1 MSVRYSAGIRP
12 VYDMRTDRNYYFCS
26 RMKKQQLILVGGGFL
41 LLILLLFFGKTVPS
55 KKPVP
60 QVEKTAETGSFTIE
74 MLLTEA
80 KKELT
85 PARQAYVT
93 GLESA
98 VVRGDVKNQQI
109 KVYEQLAAFWRDSV
123 SLPPLYAWYTGKA
136 SKLENSEKS
145 LTFAARLFLDNLRG
159 MDDPGV
165 KAWMAGQGRELFER
179 ALQLNPAND
188 SSKIGLGSCYIFGSP
203 AGDPQQVMQGIQQ
216 ILEVAR
222 RDSSNMYAQL
232 MLGIGGVVS
241 GQLDKAIIRLQRV
254 VSHEPANLEAILTL
268 AEAYERQG
276 DKSNAVKWYKIAKK
290 LITNP
295 EINGEIDKR
304 IKSLQ

>member
-1 MSVRYSAGIRP
+1 
-12 VYDMRTDRNYYFCS
+12 
-26 RMKKQQLILVGGGFL
+26 MKKQQFILVGSGFL
-41 LLILLLFFGKTVPS
+41 LLILLFFFTKTVPS
-55 KKPVP
+55 KKTVPNQPVKSEEGFNI
-60 QVEKTAETGSFTIE
+60 QS
-74 MLLTEA
+74 LLAEA
-80 KKELT
+80 KKELS
-85 PARQAYVT
+85 PSRQAYVT
-93 GLESA
+93 GMESA

-109 KVYEQLAAFWRDSV
+109 HIYHQLAGFWKDSV
-123 SLPPLYAWYTGKA
+123 SIPPLYALYMAEA

-159 MDDPGV
+159 MDDPGI
-165 KAWMAGQGRELFER
+165 KTWMAGQGKELFEK

-241 GQLDKAIIRLQRV
+241 GQLDKAIVRLEKV
-254 VSHEPANLEAILTL
+254 VSHEPANMEALLTL
-268 AEAYERQG
+268 AEAYERKG
-276 DKSNAVKWYKIAKK
+276 DKINAVKWYNAAKK
-290 LITNP
+290 FITNP
-295 EINGEIDKR
+295 EITGVIDQR

>member
-1 MSVRYSAGIRP
+1 
-12 VYDMRTDRNYYFCS
+12 
-26 RMKKQQLILVGGGFL
+26 MKKQQLVLVGSGFL
-41 LLILLLFFGKTVPS
+41 LLILLFFFGKTVPS
-55 KKPVP
+55 
-60 QVEKTAETGSFTIE
+60 EKTTAEQPVAAEEGAFTIQS
-74 MLLTEA
+74 LLSA
-80 KKELT
+80 SKKELS
-85 PARQAYVT
+85 PARQAYLSS
-93 GLESA
+93 LETA
-98 VVRGDVKNQQI
+98 VVRGDVKAQQI
-109 KVYEQLAAFWRDSV
+109 RVYQQLATFWKDSV
-123 SLPPLYAWYTGKA
+123 PAPPLYAWYASEA

-145 LTFAARLFLDNLRG
+145 LTFAARLFLDNLREVEN
-159 MDDPGV
+159 PGI
-165 KAWMAGQGRELFER
+165 KTWMAGQGKELFER

-188 SSKIGLGSCYIFGSP
+188 SLKIGLGSCYIFGSP

-241 GQLDKAIIRLQRV
+241 GQLDKAIVRLQKV
-254 VSHEPANLEAILTL
+254 VSYEPANLEAILTL

-276 DKSNAVKWYKIAKK
+276 DKTNAVKWYNAARK

-295 EINGEIDKR
+295 EITGVIDQR